1 MLFASIFAVAIC
13 SIGANPVFAADCAQ
27 VEIATGTCPPPIN
40 AGIGGGQVDLSGEG
54 SSGGGT
60 IGPGG
65 VWIPAPCVPEP
76 IILKCLSPLNGKD
89 QANDPVALVTWS
101 DIESF
106 RPTAGI
112 DAMEPAGWSIIGLP
126 TNFYATGSDQII
138 SGDLLGFAA
147 SVHFIP
153 VGYRWSYGDGASRA
167 SVSGGAS
174 WAALGLAEFDET
186 ATSHSYSA
194 PGTFAIDLAID
205 YRAEYQFAGRPW
217 RTLAGTI
224 PVAANRLI
232 TTAADADTVLV
243 LRDCAATPKG
253 PGC

>member
-1 MLFASIFAVAIC
+1 
-13 SIGANPVFAADCAQ
+13 
-27 VEIATGTCPPPIN
+27 
-40 AGIGGGQVDLSGEG
+40 
-54 SSGGGT
+54 
-60 IGPGG
+60 

-167 SVSGGAS
+167 SASGGAS